1 MKGNPKHRKGAG
13 MLAWRSRQEA
23 GAIMK
28 PPTFEDI
35 KKSEMERGLSE
46 ERATKA
52 AGSAYWASARKK
64 YKERKKK

>member
-1 MKGNPKHRKGAG
+1 MKTSAGLRK
-13 MLAWRSRQEA
+13 WRREQGK

-28 PPTFEDI
+28 PSTFEEI
-35 KKSEMERGLSE
+35 KKSEEARGLSE

-52 AGSAYWASARKK
+52 AGSAYWQSAKKK

>member
-1 MKGNPKHRKGAG
+1 MKTSPGLRR
-13 MLAWRSRQEA
+13 WRREQKK

-28 PPTFEDI
+28 SSTFEKI
-35 KKSEMERGLSE
+35 KESEEARGLSE

-52 AGSAYWASARKK
+52 AGATYWRAARKK

>member
-1 MKGNPKHRKGAG
+1 MQGKPKPRKGAG
-13 MLAWRSRQEA
+13 LLAWRSRQKV

-28 PPTFEDI
+28 PSTFEDI

-52 AGSAYWASARKK
+52 AGASYWRSARKK
-64 YKERKKK
+64 FKERKKK